1 MGDYMEEK
9 LAILL
14 EKINLDS
21 ETKELFFNSKLS
33 HITKKKDNKKCLFE
47 IEIDKPINY
56 ENFLKVLNALTDT
69 FSTFDQI
76 ALNFILKE
84 YTSEELIKFYEDL
97 IEEYHIISI
106 EDGMA
111 EEDWEGWKLLTEKI
125 GKKAWQYL
133 LNMIS

>member
-56 ENFLKVLNALTDT
+56 ESIRKFKN
-69 FSTFDQI
+69 S
-76 ALNFILKE
+76 
-84 YTSEELIKFYEDL
+84 IKHFYE
-97 IEEYHIISI
+97 
-106 EDGMA
+106 
-111 EEDWEGWKLLTEKI
+111 
-125 GKKAWQYL
+125 
-133 LNMIS
+133 